1 MYYSKTNLYLNEK
14 NMILFNLNN
23 FKIYNL
29 DEDTYKLLKKIHL
42 SNTYTS
48 NEEKKLFDMFFNF
61 SEYF

>member
-48 NEEKKLFDMFFNF
+48 NEEKKIIRYVF
-61 SEYF
+61 

>member
-29 DEDTYKLLKKIHL
+29 DEDTYKLFKKKFI
-42 SNTYTS
+42 
-48 NEEKKLFDMFFNF
+48 
-61 SEYF
+61 